1 MGGSSQEGPPAKKLK
16 TGRARTIKDMF
27 GQDKNQ
33 NKENAKSANQSNI
46 QPSTDTNAQT
56 DKPMV
61 DNYLMIQLIKC
72 KFYFVNFDISV
83 VKFFCEKCIYKV
95 VHIPQKMNL
104 VQEL

>member
-1 MGGSSQEGPPAKKLK
+1 MIFEKFLIVDYICRIYSDTMGGSSQEGPPAKKLK

-61 DNYLMIQLIKC
+61 DNYLMIHLII
-72 KFYFVNFDISV
+72 VNANF
-83 VKFFCEKCIYKV
+83 
-95 VHIPQKMNL
+95 IPQKMNL